1 MLHYGLCAICFMKR
15 ILFYI
20 ICEKCG
26 RDLILFFPFW
36 PRECCASF
44 LSDQLFIFGL
54 PNVVLS
60 TGFFLCFPCPD
71 STNNVSTA
79 YLTHVRSPAFV
90 LGIIKTAVCTM
101 CEHIFMWTVKMWF

>member
-36 PRECCASF
+36 PREGCASF

-60 TGFFLCFPCPD
+60 TGLFYVSHALIQQIMSALPTSLTLAVLLLCWVLLKRLSAPCVNTFLC
-71 STNNVSTA
+71 
-79 YLTHVRSPAFV
+79 
-90 LGIIKTAVCTM
+90 GQ
-101 CEHIFMWTVKMWF
+101 